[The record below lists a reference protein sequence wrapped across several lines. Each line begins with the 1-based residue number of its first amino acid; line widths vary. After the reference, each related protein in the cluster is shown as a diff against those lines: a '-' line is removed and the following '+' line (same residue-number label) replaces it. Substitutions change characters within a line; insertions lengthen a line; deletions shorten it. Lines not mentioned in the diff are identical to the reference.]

1 MYLGPNEKLDV
12 GMDVVGKVGCGGK
25 VGERPFFDSSWLYTL
40 LELVPEQRSN
50 FVEQEELERA
60 YRNVGGLDTDPAKV
74 IVILRNRISW
84 LNIKYTK

>member
-1 MYLGPNEKLDV
+1 
-12 GMDVVGKVGCGGK
+12 MDVVGKEGCEGK

-60 YRNVGGLDTDPAKV
+60 YRDVGGLDTDPAKV
-74 IVILRNRISW
+74 IAILRNGISW